1 MRQNVE
7 TGFVSRISTT
17 ELQDGLNSMYCSH
30 AAEADGRSTSFT
42 TTQNK
47 WYIHG
52 GEYMDYSF

>member
-1 MRQNVE
+1 MHQNAE

-17 ELQDGLNSMYCSH
+17 ELQGGLNPMYRSP

-47 WYIHG
+47 
-52 GEYMDYSF
+52 